1 MAFIRPEKRREKA
14 NKKTRKKEVEV
25 HERSFESFSRDG
37 NGWKM
42 SVIRGGG
49 VVTETLLKPE
59 IKGDDDDGD

>member
-1 MAFIRPEKRREKA
+1 ME
-14 NKKTRKKEVEV
+14 N
-25 HERSFESFSRDG
+25 
-37 NGWKM
+37 M